1 MRKFLTNYIE
11 DSIFIHCDMWGER
24 FPMKDSVRVLDFD
37 LAETTAI
44 NAVAGMYINGKTIY
58 IYGVAGFMI
67 HQMEQIK
74 YSILTTLKNHQTPG
88 KIIFVNAGKVGYDIF
103 TEPHRLVDDID
114 LMKHYDIRVY
124 DPETIEDIE
133 VNLNEIH
140 KNDIKISYI
149 RLGKDFK

>member
-11 DSIFIHCDMWGER
+11 DSIFIHCDIWGER
-24 FPMKDSVRVLDFD
+24 FTMKDSVRVLDFD
-37 LAETTAI
+37 LAEATAI

-58 IYGVAGFMI
+58 VYGVAGFMI

-114 LMKHYDIRVY
+114 LMKHYGIRVY

-133 VNLNEIH
+133 ANLNEIH

>member
-1 MRKFLTNYIE
+1 M
-11 DSIFIHCDMWGER
+11 
-24 FPMKDSVRVLDFD
+24 
-37 LAETTAI
+37 
-44 NAVAGMYINGKTIY
+44 
-58 IYGVAGFMI
+58 
-67 HQMEQIK
+67 
-74 YSILTTLKNHQTPG
+74 TTLKNHQTLG

>member
-1 MRKFLTNYIE
+1 MAFIDEVKSYCRIDDEDTDVYGLISAAKNY
-11 DSIFIHCDMWGER
+11 
-24 FPMKDSVRVLDFD
+24 LDNAAYRLGLSATPQRHLD
-37 LAETTAI
+37 DEGTA
-44 NAVAGMYINGKTIY
+44 
-58 IYGVAGFMI
+58 
-67 HQMEQIK
+67 
-74 YSILTTLKNHQTPG
+74 SILSYLG

>member
-37 LAETTAI
+37 LAEATAI

-58 IYGVAGFMI
+58 VYGVAGFMI

-74 YSILTTLKNHQTPG
+74 YSIGINQILYQHITQ
-88 KIIFVNAGKVGYDIF
+88 
-103 TEPHRLVDDID
+103 
-114 LMKHYDIRVY
+114 
-124 DPETIEDIE
+124 
-133 VNLNEIH
+133 
-140 KNDIKISYI
+140 NDKKMFS
-149 RLGKDFK
+149 RE